1 MSALLT
7 VYEKAMPET
16 LGWREKLEA
25 ARAAGFDGVELSIDE
40 TDEKLA
46 RLGWDAAHACRR
58 CA

>member
-46 RLGWDAAHACRR
+46 RH
-58 CA
+58 